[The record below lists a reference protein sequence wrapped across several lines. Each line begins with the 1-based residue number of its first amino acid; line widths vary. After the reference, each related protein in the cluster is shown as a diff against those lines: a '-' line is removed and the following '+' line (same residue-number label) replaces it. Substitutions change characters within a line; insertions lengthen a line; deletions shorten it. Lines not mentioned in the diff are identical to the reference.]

1 MHVCGTCRK
10 CGSIVIIQQTGLVHI
25 MRIICFVVIL
35 IIIMTILC
43 DCIPHREEVEDLAKQ
58 LKLKLFRTSVKEDFN
73 VNEGQ
78 SDFAMVCIFILVY
91 LNSF

>member
-1 MHVCGTCRK
+1 MCGTCRK
-10 CGSIVIIQQTGLVHI
+10 FGSIVIIQQTGLVHI
-25 MRIICFVVIL
+25 MRIICFIV
-35 IIIMTILC
+35 IIMTILC
-43 DCIPHREEVEDLAKQ
+43 DCIPRREEVEDLAKQ

-78 SDFAMVCIFILVY
+78 SDFVMVCIFILVY